1 MRSKPRDLHGAH
13 PGGCALFCFLA
24 PEIVVG
30 DVMVSWRADE
40 KFEMAGGGLELFGN
54 EHHLFGADWAQGN
67 GSGQ

>member
-1 MRSKPRDLHGAH
+1 
-13 PGGCALFCFLA
+13 
-24 PEIVVG
+24 VVG
-30 DVMVSWRADE
+30 DVMVSWRANE